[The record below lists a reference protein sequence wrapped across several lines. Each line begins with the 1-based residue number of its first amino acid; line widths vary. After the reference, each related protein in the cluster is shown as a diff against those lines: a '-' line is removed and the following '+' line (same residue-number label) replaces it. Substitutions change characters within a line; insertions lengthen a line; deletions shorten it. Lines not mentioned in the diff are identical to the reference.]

1 MRSKGGHKKLHLNLK
16 SSSMSKLFLTQPPC
30 PIRVRGNVFKNT
42 PFKKRAGVQYT
53 HAQTFFGAQVQ
64 IFAIIVWWN
73 INCTLFCI
81 SNTFC
86 YFYKLQVCS
95 GRGFSKSQQQDR
107 LIEMHGSLRACRGA
121 DAIVFNLFAC
131 EGWFIAK
138 YFDVPCV
145 AASPFAVTR

>member
-1 MRSKGGHKKLHLNLK
+1 M
-16 SSSMSKLFLTQPPC
+16 
-30 PIRVRGNVFKNT
+30 
-42 PFKKRAGVQYT
+42 
-53 HAQTFFGAQVQ
+53 
-64 IFAIIVWWN
+64 
-73 INCTLFCI
+73 
-81 SNTFC
+81 
-86 YFYKLQVCS
+86 CS

-107 LIEMHGSLRACRGA
+107 IIEMHESLKACRGA